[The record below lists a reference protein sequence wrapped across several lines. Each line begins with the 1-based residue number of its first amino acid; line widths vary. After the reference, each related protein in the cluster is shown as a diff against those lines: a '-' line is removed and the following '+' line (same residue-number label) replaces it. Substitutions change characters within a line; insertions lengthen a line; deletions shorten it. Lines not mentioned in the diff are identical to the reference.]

1 MKGVW
6 RCGAWRLVAVW
17 RAGVGV
23 RFRAVNESTNER
35 SGLHESAAAAFA
47 ECVQIR
53 SNEHDKSTQRI

>member
-23 RFRAVNESTNER
+23 RFQAVNEATNER

-47 ECVQIR
+47 ECVR
-53 SNEHDKSTQRI
+53 RGG